1 MFRRASFL
9 SDLILAARALLPARA
24 SRRAVMLTAF
34 ALAGCAEMP
43 VARAPRTA
51 ADGVLRR
58 IAFGSCAKESR
69 KQPVWDAVVD
79 ANPELFVFLG
89 DNVYGDTEDMAVL
102 AGKYAKLAAQPGFR
116 KLKRQAGIVATW
128 DDHDYGADDV
138 GREYP
143 MKRESK
149 KLFLDFF
156 GEPAESPRR
165 LRDGGIYASYIF
177 GPPGR
182 QVQILLLDCRWDRTE
197 VLFVDEKEKAR
208 RRAENRGYRK
218 ANPDPAAR
226 MLGDDQW
233 VWLEAEL
240 SKPAELRIVGTSTP
254 FAMEFTGTET
264 WANFPLEKERM
275 IRLIERTRAQG
286 VVFVSGDTHWCEIS
300 KKTDGVPY
308 PIWDITSSGLN
319 RAARR
324 IRVNRYRIGE
334 AVARHNFGLLTID
347 WDGPK
352 PVVHA
357 ETRGIDGKTI
367 HAQTIDLRTLA
378 FS

>member
-9 SDLILAARALLPARA
+9 SDLILAARALLPVRA
-24 SRRAVMLTAF
+24 SRRTVMLTAF
-34 ALAGCAEMP
+34 ALAGCAEVP
-43 VARAPRTA
+43 VVRAPKATT
-51 ADGVLRR
+51 DGVLRR
-58 IAFGSCAKESR
+58 IAFGSCAKENR
-69 KQPVWDAVVD
+69 RQPIWDAVVD
-79 ANPELFVFLG
+79 ARPELFVFLG

-102 AGKYAKLAAQPGFR
+102 AGKYARLAAQPGFQ
-116 KLKRQAGIVATW
+116 KLKGQAGIVATW

-138 GREYP
+138 GRDYP

-156 GEPAESPRR
+156 GEPAGSPRR
-165 LRDGGIYASYIF
+165 LRDGGIYTSYVF

-182 QVQILLLDCRWDRTE
+182 RVQILMLDCRWDRTD
-197 VLFVDEKEKAR
+197 VLFVDEKEKAQ

-226 MLGDDQW
+226 MLGEDQW
-233 VWLEAEL
+233 AWLEVEL

-275 IRLIERTRAQG
+275 IRLIERTRARG
-286 VVFVSGDTHWCEIS
+286 MIFISGDTHWCEVS
-300 KKTDGVPY
+300 KMTDGVPY

-352 PVVHA
+352 ALVRV
-357 ETRGIDGKTI
+357 ETRGVDGKAI
-367 HAQTIDLRTLA
+367 HAQAIDVGTLS

>member
-1 MFRRASFL
+1 
-9 SDLILAARALLPARA
+9 
-24 SRRAVMLTAF
+24 
-34 ALAGCAEMP
+34 
-43 VARAPRTA
+43 
-51 ADGVLRR
+51 
-58 IAFGSCAKESR
+58 
-69 KQPVWDAVVD
+69 
-79 ANPELFVFLG
+79 
-89 DNVYGDTEDMAVL
+89 
-102 AGKYAKLAAQPGFR
+102 
-116 KLKRQAGIVATW
+116 
-128 DDHDYGADDV
+128 
-138 GREYP
+138 

-156 GEPAESPRR
+156 GEPAGSPRR
-165 LRDGGIYASYIF
+165 LRDGGIYTSYVF

-182 QVQILLLDCRWDRTE
+182 RVQILLLDCRWDRTD
-197 VLFVDEKEKAR
+197 VLFVDEKEKAQR
-208 RRAENRGYRK
+208 RDENRGYRK

-226 MLGDDQW
+226 MLGEDQW
-233 VWLEAEL
+233 AWLEAEL

-254 FAMEFTGTET
+254 FAMEFTGTKT

-286 VVFVSGDTHWCEIS
+286 VIFISGDTHWCEIS

-352 PVVHA
+352 ALVRV
-357 ETRGIDGKTI
+357 ETRGVDGKAI
-367 HAQTIDLRTLA
+367 HAQAIDVGTLS